1 MQLGLEILE
10 YAYQSSI
17 FKRLNT
23 CKQLLKSETI
33 NFHTK
38 NIFGLRLRHVSDVQ
52 LFMCRTNA
60 LKTINNEVAQ
70 MIIYCF

>member
-1 MQLGLEILE
+1 MQLGLEKLE

-17 FKRLNT
+17 FKHLNI

-33 NFHTK
+33 HLRTK
-38 NIFGLRLRHVSDVQ
+38 NIIGLRHVSDVQ

-60 LKTINNEVAQ
+60 LKTINNEVVQGIVFNA
-70 MIIYCF
+70 